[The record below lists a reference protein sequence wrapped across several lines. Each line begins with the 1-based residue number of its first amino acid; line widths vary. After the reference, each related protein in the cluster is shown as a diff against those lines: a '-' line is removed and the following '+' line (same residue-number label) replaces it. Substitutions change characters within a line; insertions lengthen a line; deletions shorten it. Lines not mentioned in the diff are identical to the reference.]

1 MKSLLYSFLIFSCAL
16 FSYKALAT
24 EVTYENLKSLVEK
37 QNLNIEAN
45 SLDIK
50 ASEAQ
55 EGRLLRSFTP
65 QIEVF
70 AAQESFKEGS
80 KAEQSQPT
88 YGAEAKINILNGG
101 KNLYD
106 SRLRETQTNIKRF
119 KYQSA
124 LAEELKTARETYW
137 KYIYAQESIKLINEM
152 IEVNNKSL
160 KSAQQRINAGVATQS
175 DRYEFELKAIDLKQ
189 HLKEMMLSSDNL
201 KRQIKLLLNFPS
213 TDDFKII
220 GSLNHDHDYEI
231 SLKHKPSDH
240 DFLYKEYELSSEVEK
255 LKADMS
261 KSEFWPKL
269 DLYASY
275 KQQNQLQID
284 MPNAEDRVERVA
296 GIKLTINLNEGFENY
311 RQAKASLL
319 EAESLVKRAQFQKR
333 EVELHVENEISEL
346 DLLHSQVHDSDLSVE
361 IADKYFKTTL
371 SEYVRGVK
379 NSPDVLGASEKL
391 FETKNKR
398 LEIIRDFQLSKSH
411 ILSKI
416 GQ

>member
-1 MKSLLYSFLIFSCAL
+1 MKALLYSFLIFSFAL
-16 FSYKALAT
+16 FNNKAFAN

-37 QNLNIEAN
+37 QNLNVEAN

-70 AAQESFKEGS
+70 AAQESFKEGT

-106 SRLRETQTNIKRF
+106 GRLRETQTNIKRF

-124 LAEELKTARETYW
+124 LAEELKSARETYW
-137 KYIYAQESIKLINEM
+137 RYIYTQESIKLINEM

-189 HLKEMMLSSDNL
+189 ELKEVMLSSDNL
-201 KRQIKLLLNFPS
+201 KRQIKLLLNFSS

-220 GSLNHDHDYEI
+220 GSLNHDHDYEM

-240 DFLYKEYELSSEVEK
+240 DFLYKEYELSAEVEK

-275 KQQNQLQID
+275 KQQNQLEID

-296 GIKLTINLNEGFENY
+296 GIKLTINLNEGFENH

>member
-1 MKSLLYSFLIFSCAL
+1 MKALLYSFLIFNAFLISNN
-16 FSYKALAT
+16 ALAT
-24 EVTYENLKSLVEK
+24 EVNYENLKTLIEK
-37 QNLNIEAN
+37 QNLNVEAN
-45 SLDIK
+45 SLDIR
-50 ASEAQ
+50 ASKAQ
-55 EGRLLRSFTP
+55 EGRFLRSFTP
-65 QIEVF
+65 QIEIF
-70 AAQESFKEGS
+70 AAQENFKEGT
-80 KAEQSQPT
+80 KAEQNQPT
-88 YGAEAKINILNGG
+88 YGAEAKINLFNGG

-106 SRLRETQTNIKRF
+106 ERLRETQTSIKQFR
-119 KYQSA
+119 YQSA
-124 LAEELKTARETYW
+124 FAEELKIARETYW
-137 KYIYAQESIKLINEM
+137 KYVYTQEAVKLINEM
-152 IEVNNKSL
+152 IELNNKTL

-189 HLKEMMLSSDNL
+189 RLKEMLLLADNL
-201 KRQIKLLLNFPS
+201 KRQLKLLLNFNS
-213 TDDFKII
+213 TEDFKIV

-240 DFLYKEYELSSEVEK
+240 EFLYKEHELSAEIEK
-255 LKADMS
+255 LKSDMS

-275 KQQNQLQID
+275 KQQNQLAID
-284 MPNAEDRVERVA
+284 MPNAEDRIERVA

-311 RQAKASLL
+311 SQARASLL
-319 EAESLVKRAQFQKR
+319 EADAMVKRAQFQKR
-333 EVELHVENEISEL
+333 EVELHVESEISEL
-346 DLLHSQVHDSDLSVE
+346 DLLHGQVHDSDLSVD

-371 SEYVRGVK
+371 NEYVRGVK

-411 ILSKI
+411 IQSKI

>member
-1 MKSLLYSFLIFSCAL
+1 MNFLLSSFLIFASSLLTNSA
-16 FSYKALAT
+16 SAT
-24 EVTYENLKSLVEK
+24 EVSFENLKTLIEK

-70 AAQESFKEGS
+70 AAQESFKEGN

-88 YGAEAKINILNGG
+88 YGAEAKINLFNGG

-119 KYQSA
+119 KYKSA
-124 LAEELKTARETYW
+124 FAEELKTAREVYW
-137 KYIYAQESIKLINEM
+137 KYVYAQESIQLINEM

-160 KSAQQRINAGVATQS
+160 KSAQQRINAGVATNS
-175 DRYEFELKAIDLKQ
+175 DRFEFELKAIDLKQ
-189 HLKEMMLSSDNL
+189 QLKETTLSSENL
-201 KRQIKLLLNFPS
+201 KRQIKLLLNFSS
-213 TDDFKII
+213 TDDFKIV

-240 DFLYKEYELSSEVEK
+240 DFLYKEYELGSEVEK

-275 KQQNQLQID
+275 KQQNQLEID
-284 MPNAEDRVERVA
+284 MPNASDRIERVA
-296 GIKLTINLNEGFENY
+296 GIKLTINLNQGFENY
-311 RQAKASLL
+311 RQAKSSLL
-319 EAESLVKRAQFQKR
+319 EAESLVKRAQYQKR